1 MTVSALLLSTKKFY
15 SKFILCGG
23 WKFSAVFMGDYQ
35 VSAVLDRPSNCC
47 HSLPQLV
54 ANSLFIPQNKI
65 YTHKLGEIKMA
76 WWVQGMQYFC
86 ANWSLIMVFNEWT
99 CLFSECSNYWSS
111 LIKCRTDNLSVMY
124 SAITR
129 SHYSHRGAASN
140 NENNSSLSSDT
151 ETIVLNYGLKS
162 CCSYCEYFP

>member
-1 MTVSALLLSTKKFY
+1 MSVSALLLSTKKFY

-65 YTHKLGEIKMA
+65 YTQKLGEIKMA
-76 WWVQGMQYFC
+76 WWVKGMQYFLYKLKPHHGIQW
-86 ANWSLIMVFNEWT
+86 NGLVYLVSEVGPLRLWRNQWSYTISADCNGSLRDKKFIKGFV
-99 CLFSECSNYWSS
+99 SS
-111 LIKCRTDNLSVMY
+111 
-124 SAITR
+124 
-129 SHYSHRGAASN
+129 
-140 NENNSSLSSDT
+140 
-151 ETIVLNYGLKS
+151 
-162 CCSYCEYFP
+162 